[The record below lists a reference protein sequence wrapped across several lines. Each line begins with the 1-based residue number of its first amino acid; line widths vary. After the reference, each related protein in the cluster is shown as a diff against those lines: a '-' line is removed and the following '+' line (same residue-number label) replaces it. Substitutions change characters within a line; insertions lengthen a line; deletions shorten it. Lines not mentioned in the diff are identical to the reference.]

1 MTDDGRTTRTPD
13 DPAWFRHVL
22 GQFPTGVCVVTAAG
36 EGGQPIAMVV
46 GSFTSVSLDPPLV
59 AFLPAKSSSTWRKLS
74 GSRHYCVNV
83 LSSDQ
88 EDLCRKIANKA
99 PNPFAALE
107 ISIGENGA
115 PRLPDTLAA
124 IECDLESIVDAGDHE
139 IVLCRVSA
147 LQLGPGAAPLI
158 FFRGGYGRF
167 AAKSIVAADPI
178 GAIGSQIRIA
188 QRLRPVLERGAVELG
203 VSCLLTTRMDTEVV
217 VLAEAEAE
225 HSAGQPAVLT
235 GQRLPYMPP
244 TGSVFAAWADQAEQA
259 AWLAR
264 MPDRERRME
273 MAGNLERVRMLGAS
287 LGLTSAPQRAFISD
301 LKAASAH
308 RAGPQRFEGR
318 VAQLVYDPDER
329 LEDFWQQVRQISVP
343 VPPPGSLMPIA
354 LTIYGWAPPA
364 GPSDILQLVEAAR
377 GLARQ
382 LGHRLEDRDQP
393 EEK

>member
-1 MTDDGRTTRTPD
+1 MADDARTTGAPN

-22 GQFPTGVCVVTAAG
+22 GQFPTGVCAVTAAG
-36 EGGQPIAMVV
+36 EGEPIAMVV

-59 AFLPAKSSSTWRKLS
+59 AFLPAKTSSTWRRLR

-88 EDLCRKIANKA
+88 EELCRRIANKA
-99 PNPFAALE
+99 PDPFAGLE

-115 PRLPDTLAA
+115 PRLPGTLAA
-124 IECDLESIVDAGDHE
+124 IECDLERIVDAGDHE

-147 LQLGPGAAPLI
+147 LQLGPGGAPLI

-178 GAIGSQIRIA
+178 GAIGSQVRIA
-188 QRLRPVLERGAVELG
+188 QHLRPVLEHGAVELG
-203 VSCLLTTRMDTEVV
+203 MSCLLTTRMDTEVV

-225 HSAGQPAVLT
+225 HSGGQPAVLI

-244 TGSVFAAWADQAEQA
+244 TGSVFAAWADKAEQA

-264 MPDRERRME
+264 MPDPERRPE
-273 MAGNLERVRMLGAS
+273 MAGNLERVRALGAS
-287 LGLTSAPQRAFISD
+287 LGLISAPQRAFISD
-301 LKAASAH
+301 LRAASTQ
-308 RAGPQRFEGR
+308 RSGPQRFESR
-318 VAQLVYDPDER
+318 VAQLVYDPDDR
-329 LEDFWQQVRQISVP
+329 LENFWQLVRQISVP
-343 VPPPGSLMPIA
+343 VPPLGGAMPIA
-354 LTIYGWAPPA
+354 LTVYGWAPPA
-364 GPSDILQLVEAAR
+364 GASDILRLVEAAR

-382 LGHRLEDRDQP
+382 LAHRLEDQTPPPQR
-393 EEK
+393 